1 MGFSA
6 VQSVNPIALSLYV
19 EHLLRL
25 RVLQELEML
34 AHRLQT
40 HPHMAEDVP
49 VLRRLT
55 RAEFKTIRTSGLITH
70 RGAIAVLVVPPLNK
84 DPVSKERPRVDAMPL
99 PSPASA
105 MSSESPPKALLPS
118 SAIYLTSED
127 DCSDLPNLLSPTRVP
142 MYNGVSLFPSRPQ
155 RAALHER
162 LRRLLFVERRA
173 RYRDYRRSNA
183 PAKEEDASED
193 ASQDKWTRGDE
204 KGSHA
209 FLLYSTRDSLQRAD
223 SVPLAIAL
231 WRLRMWEGQ
240 PWESGCSTWASL
252 I

>member
-1 MGFSA
+1 MP
-6 VQSVNPIALSLYV
+6 QSIKPIALSLYV

-34 AHRLQT
+34 ADRLQT
-40 HPHMAEDVP
+40 HPRMAEDVP

-55 RAEFKTIRTSGLITH
+55 RAEFKAIRTSGLITH

-84 DPVSKERPRVDAMPL
+84 DPVSKERPRADAMPI
-99 PSPASA
+99 PSATSA
-105 MSSESPPKALLPS
+105 MSSSSSEPPPKTLLPS

-162 LRRLLFVERRA
+162 LCRLLFVERRA
-173 RYRDYRRSNA
+173 RYRNYRRSDT
-183 PAKEEDASED
+183 PTKEEDTSEE
-193 ASQDKWTRGDE
+193 ASQDRWTRGDE

-209 FLLYSTRDSLQRAD
+209 FLLYSTRDSLKRAD